1 MNLSFTPSIDIIIGP
16 MMCGKTSE
24 VIRKLIIYHE
34 MDMKVLY
41 INHVVDNR
49 SKMTLSTHNVTIGN
63 IPFDSIK
70 IEMLGLCDISKYD
83 VIAIDEAQFFRDL
96 KNIVV
101 DWVETQKKIVIVAG
115 LNGDFRRQP
124 FGEINELIP
133 YCDAITKLTAFC
145 VSCRKK
151 GVIRNGL
158 FSKRM
163 ISDKADIVIG
173 GKDIYLPTCREC
185 FDV

>member
-41 INHVVDNR
+41 INHVVDTR
-49 SKMTLSTHNVTIGN
+49 SKQAVSTHNVTIGN

-70 IEMLGLCDISKYD
+70 VEMLGLCDVGKYN
-83 VIAIDEAQFFRDL
+83 VIAIDEAQFFEDL
-96 KNIVV
+96 KEVV
-101 DWVETQKKIVIVAG
+101 INWVEKQKKIVIVAG

-124 FGEINELIP
+124 FGQINDLIT
-133 YCDAITKLTAFC
+133 YCDTITKLTPFC

-151 GVIRNGL
+151 GVIRNAL
-158 FSKRM
+158 FSKRI
-163 ISDKADIVIG
+163 ISDNSEILIG

>member
-1 MNLSFTPSIDIIIGP
+1 
-16 MMCGKTSE
+16 
-24 VIRKLIIYHE
+24 
-34 MDMKVLY
+34 
-41 INHVVDNR
+41 
-49 SKMTLSTHNVTIGN
+49 MTLSTHNVTIGN

-151 GVIRNGL
+151 GL
-158 FSKRM
+158 
-163 ISDKADIVIG
+163 
-173 GKDIYLPTCREC
+173 
-185 FDV
+185 